1 MGATFGTRPAWAW
14 RGWRAASVD
23 AARQQTEQKLA
34 IEFAAQH
41 LSKDWWSLIVANY
54 QVIADMGV
62 DRDAS
67 VTKMTMYDA
76 RLVLLVVIDP

>member
-1 MGATFGTRPAWAW
+1 MSLGPA
-14 RGWRAASVD
+14 G
-23 AARQQTEQKLA
+23 QQTEQKLA
-34 IEFAAQH
+34 IGFAAQH
-41 LSKDWWSLIVANY
+41 LSKHRWSLIVANY